1 MTPHTIAVVAP
12 SERIRERIAKR
23 LSDAGLG
30 VVHAAA
36 DAQGIVALQP
46 GGPLEL
52 AIVDIDH
59 DGAEDL
65 SVLESIRDVEIFRQ
79 ARFLLMTASRRLDP
93 LEITL
98 GNVCGVL
105 VKPFCFSV
113 FVDTVSELLG
123 EAAPLRTDRAA
134 CSDPRE
140 ILGGDEARKGLSV
153 LLVDDSFSMR
163 RIVKDYLAQMGLGRV
178 SSASNFDEACGLLDS
193 DRFGLILSDLRMPGR
208 SGLDLLDKVRSD
220 PRHGATPFV
229 FMSSECGYE
238 TVFQTGRR
246 GASAF
251 LPKPFTQEGLKRAVT
266 AALADP

>member
-23 LSDAGLG
+23 LADAGLG
-30 VVHAAA
+30 PVHAAS
-36 DAQGIVALQP
+36 DAQGIAALRP
-46 GGPLEL
+46 DGPVEL
-52 AIVDIDH
+52 AVVDIDR
-59 DGAEDL
+59 DGAADL
-65 SVLESIRDVEIFRQ
+65 SVLDSIREQEVFRQ

-113 FVDTVSELLG
+113 FVDTVAELLG
-123 EAAPLRTDRAA
+123 EATPRRTDRTY
-134 CSDPRE
+134 CLDPQE
-140 ILGGDEARKGLSV
+140 FLGGDEARKGLSV
-153 LLVDDSFSMR
+153 LLVDDSLSMR
-163 RIVKDYLAQMGLGRV
+163 HIVKDYLAQLGLGQV
-178 SSASNFDEACGLLDS
+178 SCASNFDEACALLDS
-193 DRFGLILSDLRMPGR
+193 GLFGLILSDLRMPGR
-208 SGLDLLDKVRSD
+208 SGLELLDKVRAD
-220 PRHGATPFV
+220 QRHAGTPFV